1 MQYNTFIFFFFLIA
15 AVTLFYSVSS
25 RYRNYVFLI
34 VNYAFYSYVDYR
46 FTILLIAVTSV
57 TYLLGEQIR
66 KNTDHTKRKVY
77 LIVGLIFNISILGFF
92 KYYNFFIESINHFF
106 NSFNL
111 GINLSTL
118 NILLPI
124 GLSFYI
130 FQTLTFLFDI
140 YYETIE
146 EKYSYIEFAIFA
158 SFFPTVVAGPIER
171 ASRLLPQIK
180 VEKKFSSKLL
190 TDGIMLISIG
200 MVRKVIIA
208 DSSGMIVNHIIADPQ
223 YFTSLEVLVG
233 ILLFTIQVYND
244 FAGYSNISRGIGI
257 IFGYDILVNFK
268 QPYFATSVADFWRRW
283 HISLS
288 TWLRDYLFKPLQLK
302 LRNFG
307 NYGNAIAILITFIIC
322 GIWHGASWNFI
333 IWGFLHG
340 FFMSFAII
348 FSKQKQLLRGVFK
361 NTKFLSVI
369 QITST
374 LMLIIFANIFFRTV
388 DIKHAS
394 IVFEQLFKFS
404 SGEFAFRFIK
414 ILLGYSLFSYLIDYF
429 ENKFNSDLFLT
440 KVPQPIRYGFVISS
454 WVIIIMYLI
463 SSEKL
468 PFLYGQF

>member
-1 MQYNTFIFFFFLIA
+1 MQYNSFIFFFFLIA
-15 AVTLFYSVSS
+15 AVTIYYLVKSK
-25 RYRNYVFLI
+25 YRNYVLLI

-57 TYLLGEQIR
+57 TYLFGEQIR
-66 KNTDHTKRKVY
+66 KNNDHSKRKIF
-77 LIVGLIFNISILGFF
+77 LITGLIFNISILGFF
-92 KYYNFFIESINHFF
+92 KYYNFFIESINQFAT
-106 NSFNL
+106 NL
-111 GINLSTL
+111 NIGINLSTL

-130 FQTLTFLFDI
+130 FQTLTFLFDL

-146 EKYSYIEFAIFA
+146 DKYTYLEFAIFA

-171 ASRLLPQIK
+171 ASRLLPQIRE
-180 VEKKFSSKLL
+180 EKKFSSKQL
-190 TDGIMLISIG
+190 TDGIVLISIG

-208 DSSGMIVNHIIADPQ
+208 DSSGIIVNHILADPQ
-223 YFTSLEVLVG
+223 YFTSFEVLVG

-257 IFGYDILVNFK
+257 ILGYDIMVNFK

-302 LRNFG
+302 FRNLG

-348 FSKQKQLLRGVFK
+348 FSKQKQLLRGMLK
-361 NTKFLSVI
+361 NHKLLSVM
-369 QITST
+369 QIST
-374 LMLIIFANIFFRTV
+374 TLLLIIFANIFFRTV
-388 DIKHAS
+388 DINHAS
-394 IVFEQLFKFS
+394 MVFEQLFKFT
-404 SGEFAFRFIK
+404 SGEFTFRFTK
-414 ILLGYSLFSYLIDYF
+414 ILLGYTFFSYLIDYF
-429 ENKFNSDLFLT
+429 ENKYNSDLFLA
-440 KVPQPIRYGFVISS
+440 KLPQPIRYGFIISS
-454 WVIIIMYLI
+454 WAVIIMYLI
-463 SSEKL
+463 SSDKL